1 LMKVDIV
8 TMTDLC
14 PLIHYDNDHHDIT
27 DIDES

>member
-1 LMKVDIV
+1 V